1 MKEPVEVEILGQ
13 RLTVASDDG
22 PVHVREVARLV
33 DEQLRRLSDAHRSVS
48 SVHLA
53 LLAALNMGSELSK
66 LRGEIDRV
74 NERLRKLSE
83 LVEAGLCP

>member
-48 SVHLA
+48 SVQLA

-83 LVEAGLCP
+83 LVDAGLCP

>member
-48 SVHLA
+48 SVQLA

-66 LRGEIDRV
+66 LRGEIDHV
-74 NERLRKLSE
+74 NDRLRKLSE